1 MDSKKIFKLLSNDG
15 FKDPDTGNLFFP
27 VYIYHYDVNEE
38 HTVNK
43 EIINLK
49 EQLARPS
56 HHLDNLHIHI
66 WDDIMSFFKD
76 KQFGKFTFLELIQRK
91 ESKGEDVT
99 PWVRQ
104 HLFDEKNGYF
114 VHLKNKIQTHF
125 KEGDISL
132 KPYILV
138 NGFTEAYPYIRPG
151 EFLKNVESYTTEF
164 KLILFYPGEVQ
175 GETFYLFGE
184 LESENI
190 YRANLLNQMIENAD

>member
-15 FKDPDTGNLFFP
+15 FKDPNTGNLFFP
-27 VYIYHYDVNEE
+27 VYIYAYDVDQERL
-38 HTVNK
+38 VGK
-43 EIINLK
+43 EITNLMG
-49 EQLARPS
+49 QLARPS

-66 WDDIMSFFKD
+66 WEDIMSFFAEKR
-76 KQFGKFTFLELIQRK
+76 FGKSTFLELIQRK
-91 ESKGEDVT
+91 ESEGEDVT

-104 HLFDEKNGYF
+104 HVFDEKSGYF
-114 VHLKNKIQTHF
+114 AHLKNKIEEHF
-125 KEGDISL
+125 KEGDVSL

-151 EFLKNVESYTTEF
+151 EFLKNVESYTSDF
-164 KLILFYPGEVQ
+164 KLILFYPGEVE

-190 YRANLLNQMIENAD
+190 YRANLLNQMIDNAD